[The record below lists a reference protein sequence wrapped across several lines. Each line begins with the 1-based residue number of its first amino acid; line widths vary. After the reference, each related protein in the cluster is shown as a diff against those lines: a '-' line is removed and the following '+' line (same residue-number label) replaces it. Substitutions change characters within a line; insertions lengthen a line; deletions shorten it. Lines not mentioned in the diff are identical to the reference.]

1 MKQQTIAVIGAGR
14 LGSALIHGLISAGH
28 EPTRIWATRSK
39 TTSPNLSERFG
50 IHFTHDNK
58 VAASHAD
65 VLILAVEPMVMSTV
79 LTELA
84 DIIQERKPLLI
95 SVAAGVPEAFL
106 RDTLGGGKPHIVLA
120 MPNTPTFIRS
130 GTTAL
135 FANDF
140 ATAAEKQLAQ
150 EIFDALGS
158 TIWVDHEAHI
168 HCVTAISGSGPAYF
182 FLLMEALQEAAEKLG
197 LPADIAQ
204 ALVSQTA
211 IGSARMLQENGYS
224 AADLRRRVTSPGGG
238 TEKSMLILET
248 ASIHEIIIEAVQAGE
263 LHFRTVAD
271 SLKPKAKK

>member
-14 LGSALIHGLISAGH
+14 LGGALIHGLIAAGH
-28 EPTRIWATRSK
+28 DPTLIWGSRPTAV
-39 TTSPNLSERFG
+39 TTEELAMRFG

-58 VAASHAD
+58 IAAQKAD
-65 VLILAVEPMVMSTV
+65 ILIFAVEPRVMANV

-84 DIIQERKPLLI
+84 DIIHEHQPLLI
-95 SVAAGVPEAFL
+95 SVAGGVPEAFL
-106 RDTLGGGKPHIVLA
+106 RYTLGGNPHIILA

-135 FANDF
+135 YAN
-140 ATAAEKQLAQ
+140 ALVTSQQKQLAQ
-150 EIFDALGS
+150 EIFDAMGS
-158 TIWVDHEAHI
+158 TIWVDKEEHM

-182 FLLMEALQEAAEKLG
+182 FLLMEALQEAAEQLG

-211 IGSARMLQENGYS
+211 VGSARMVLENGQT
-224 AADLRRRVTSPGGG
+224 AAELRRRVTSPGGG
-238 TEKSMLILET
+238 TEKSMHILET
-248 ASIHEIIIEAVQAGE
+248 ASIHRIIIEAVQAGE

-271 SLKPKAKK
+271 SLKPKPK